1 MIGGLGACLEVKVL
15 GFRVRSTSV
24 LYYAYGSNLCAS
36 RLARRAPSARFIG
49 IGRLLGHDLTFHKRG
64 RDGTGKADAAESR
77 TDAHVWGA
85 IAELSLDDLLLLDRF
100 EPGYQRTMLEI
111 ISEDSVHSAWVYRAE
126 PASIEPGL
134 LPYRW
139 YLDYIVRGGE
149 ARGLPTDYLND
160 LARTATIRD
169 DSRNEY
175 DAGDC

>member
-1 MIGGLGACLEVKVL
+1 MGV
-15 GFRVRSTSV
+15 
-24 LYYAYGSNLCAS
+24 
-36 RLARRAPSARFIG
+36 
-49 IGRLLGHDLTFHKRG
+49 GRLSGHDLTFHKRG

-77 TDAHVWGA
+77 ADSHVWGA
-85 IAELSLDDLLLLDRF
+85 IAELSLEDLVLLDRF

-111 ISEDSVHSAWVYRAE
+111 TSEDSVRSAWVYRAE

-149 ARGLPTDYLND
+149 ARGLPTTYLNE
-160 LARTATIRD
+160 LARTATICD
-169 DSRNEY
+169 DSPNGR